1 MIGIFVFSCMPGEE
15 SGNTSRGF
23 LMAIAHIVEGITH
36 RDFTTESVEAWH
48 HVVRKG
54 AHFTEYALL
63 GDVNFDKKL
72 KALFQQWI
80 DIRKCGI
87 NPAEEE
93 TGQNGFHLPR
103 VP

>member
-1 MIGIFVFSCMPGEE
+1 MRDC
-15 SGNTSRGF
+15 
-23 LMAIAHIVEGITH
+23 VEH
-36 RDFTTESVEAWH
+36 VLQDDF
-48 HVVRKG
+48 
-54 AHFTEYALL
+54 
-63 GDVNFDKKL
+63 VNFDKKL

-80 DIRKCGI
+80 DIRKYGI